1 MKKKLFILALFVFLI
16 FLIVYKL
23 INYYK
28 ISKNKLTIYVL
39 YSPVNREKCEY
50 VISAYESVLEEEG
63 VPFKSLSYENLFLV
77 DIDKDFVRSHPALIL
92 PDCAMQSIHPDLIK
106 MIRKYLELGGS
117 LLLVYDP
124 GIKDLRYNYLDKT
137 LFAEILGINYATYS
151 RYKEKSYTLS
161 PFIIVQPEFLGLTP
175 GKLDKRLRLIKGYVY
190 GPLVYPVSRVEIYD
204 EDYQV
209 LAKVQIEGKELPG
222 AVLKKVDKGNILWVN
237 LPLGHLKA
245 YSDDLPLR
253 MFLRTFLFKIL
264 HIPHLVNSSEAL
276 GHLIINWHVDANPDW
291 ISIPYMIENKIVRP
305 NLRYSWH
312 ITAGDFRDKPGD
324 GLGFDAC
331 EKGKKIV
338 ELIFP
343 YGTIGSHGGWA
354 HNWFS
359 EGVLQGKFSPQEIEE
374 YIVKNNLCL
383 ESITGYKIV
392 EYSSPNG
399 VHPQPLLTQIL
410 EKLGMTGY
418 YYVGDTGSPP
428 NRTFYNGKM
437 VSKKVF
443 AFPVIN
449 YGDTISLHEMWKK
462 GVPKE
467 ELDKFFA
474 DIINFIKREKTIR
487 LWYSHPYDI
496 PLYIESIQK
505 FIDLIE
511 KEQAQGL
518 IKVSTMKEISEF
530 LERFLSTKVEFS
542 WVGDRSLRV
551 SLKNPRSLKDIAFAI
566 PKDFVLK
573 SNVNFLQTKEDEFY
587 KYYVIKTNVKS
598 FDLLFISN

>member
-1 MKKKLFILALFVFLI
+1 MRKKLLILTLFIFVLFLI
-16 FLIVYKL
+16 MYKL

-28 ISKNKLTIYVL
+28 TSKDKLTVYIL
-39 YSPVNREKCEY
+39 YSPINKEKCEY

-77 DIDKDFVRSHPALIL
+77 SIDKNFVKLHPALIL
-92 PDCAMQSIHPDLIK
+92 PDCAMQSIHLDFIK
-106 MIRKYLELGGS
+106 IIKKYLELGGS

-124 GIKDLRYNYLDKT
+124 GIKDLKNSYLDKS

-151 RYKEKSYTLS
+151 KYKEKSYSLS
-161 PFIIVQPEFLGLTP
+161 PFIIVQPDFLGLTP

-190 GPLVYPVSRVEIYD
+190 GPLVYPVSKVEIHD
-204 EDYQV
+204 DNHQV
-209 LAKVQIEGKELPG
+209 LAKVQIEGKDLPG

-237 LPLGHLKA
+237 LPLGYLKA

-264 HIPHLVNSSEAL
+264 HVPHLVNSPEAL
-276 GHLIINWHVDANPDW
+276 GHFIINWHVDANPDW
-291 ISIPYMIENKIVRP
+291 KSIPYMIENKVVRP
-305 NLRYSWH
+305 TLKYSWH

-331 EKGKKIV
+331 GKGKKIV
-338 ELIFP
+338 ELILP

-359 EGVLQGKFSPQEIEE
+359 EGILQGKFTAKEIED
-374 YIVKNNLCL
+374 YIVKNNQCL
-383 ESITGYKIV
+383 ENITGYKIV

-399 VHPQPLLTQIL
+399 VHPQPLLTQVL
-410 EKLGMTGY
+410 EKLGMTSY

-443 AFPVIN
+443 AFPVMN

-462 GVPKE
+462 GVSKE

-474 DIINFIKREKTIR
+474 DIIEFIKKEKTIR

-496 PLYIESIQK
+496 HHYLESIQK
-505 FIDLIE
+505 FIDLLE
-511 KEQAQGL
+511 KEQAQGS
-518 IKVSTMKEISEF
+518 IKISTMKEISEF

-542 WVGDRSLRV
+542 WVDDRFLKV
-551 SLKNPRSLKDIAFAI
+551 SLKNPRSLKDIAVAI
-566 PKDFVLK
+566 PKGFVLK
-573 SNVNFLQTKEDEFY
+573 NDVNLLQTKEDEFY
-587 KYYVIKTNVKS
+587 KYYVIKTDIKDLS
-598 FDLLFISN
+598 LLFISN